1 MRTAFAWT
9 LLAVAYLLAIPA
21 LLLSFT
27 AEKLSDWAD
36 EMDEP

>member
-1 MRTAFAWT
+1 MKTAFAWT

-21 LLLSFT
+21 IILSFA

-36 EMDEP
+36 EMDD